1 MTSIAKQNTIEA
13 LNIYHKAQTNKWEVR
28 VSESGNVRIASW
40 TDRFKSGF
48 RAIFNPSRERTN
60 WNEKAKDAIT
70 DKLTKEIT
78 SLQKE
83 TNKDAIKDLSN
94 RLLTNIKNITNLT
107 DVEEILF
114 QEDEALSSDKVIKKE
129 ENIKSVKAN
138 YLERENFFKNDIPEN
153 SLEEIS
159 LDTPETSYSESTVTD
174 KTKDDLVKLWE
185 IKDNKTYGLVI
196 QELSE
201 SKDKDLRKATN
212 VAEATIFL
220 VKNYSLPQ
228 SVALKAARNCCI
240 AMENKYADNLNDA
253 LDLVKFS
260 GELINKKKIEKTSES
275 IELTY
280 YTRKFM
286 KEKNLPID
294 DAVLC
299 AKSLNGIKAEKKIK
313 TPAPIEIA
321 VTRLNKMK
329 EFQKVTPRGLPLNIN
344 GSTTEF
350 NLKFSAR
357 GEQSII
363 TLLKKP
369 DLEKTDSSGVNSAFI
384 RDTNRLAYKFVSK
397 SGENLLDF
405 KSYIK
410 SKSQDNQQL
419 NQTDIDK
426 QIEVDKRNYQ
436 LEVIKQLK
444 QFSNNDEEIYYSL
457 SLLCDQGVGISF
469 TRVFTTDF
477 NPENDTLPPDTHIDT
492 IPFQYIGIHADL
504 PANNPGWAKS
514 KPELAAQHPDIV
526 EANKNDLT
534 TNSLLTIQWMEDQK
548 IRVNFQI
555 KQKINYIS
563 DSNRE
568 TFMPLK
574 NSASDYEIE
583 SEYTVEYKID
593 TLRKMASKAK
603 EVFKKN
609 PSSEELKQ
617 ITLNPDVDFI
627 SSKVFM
633 RINPDWESETKEF

>member
-13 LNIYHKAQTNKWEVR
+13 LTIYHKAHVNKWEVR
-28 VSESGNVRIASW
+28 VVDGNVRIASW
-40 TDRFKSGF
+40 TDKFSSVLSS
-48 RAIFNPSRERTN
+48 IFNPYRKRTD
-60 WNEKAKDAIT
+60 WNEKAKEAIT
-70 DKLTKEIT
+70 EKLTKEIT

-83 TNKDAIKDLSN
+83 TDKDSIKNKVG
-94 RLLTNIKNITNLT
+94 LLLKNIK
-107 DVEEILF
+107 
-114 QEDEALSSDKVIKKE
+114 KVKKE
-129 ENIKSVKAN
+129 EIFSSAKTIIFESKD
-138 YLERENFFKNDIPEN
+138 LTLKPKDEEGF
-153 SLEEIS
+153 EEIS
-159 LDTPETSYSESTVTD
+159 LNDAFDNEIIFDAETKKNIE
-174 KTKDDLVKLWE
+174 KLWK
-185 IKDNKTYGLVI
+185 IKDKKTYNSLI
-196 QELSE
+196 EE
-201 SKDKDLRKATN
+201 ITKSKITSLNDAIDIGET
-212 VAEATIFL
+212 TIYL
-220 VKNYSLPQ
+220 MKNHSLPR
-228 SVALKAARNCCI
+228 SVALNDAKDLLKFSNTLLENKKIEESPDKIEI
-240 AMENKYADNLNDA
+240 AYYTKKFMENKGL
-253 LDLVKFS
+253 S
-260 GELINKKKIEKTSES
+260 TS
-275 IELTY
+275 
-280 YTRKFM
+280 
-286 KEKNLPID
+286 

-299 AKSLNGIKAEKKIK
+299 AKSLKGIKAEKKIK
-313 TPAPIEIA
+313 TPAAIEIA

-329 EFQKVTPRGLPLNIN
+329 EFQKITPHGLPLNID
-344 GSTTEF
+344 GSATEF

-369 DLEKTDSSGVNSAFI
+369 DLEKTHASGVNNAFI
-384 RDTNRLAYKFVSK
+384 RDTNRMAYKFVSK
-397 SGENLLDF
+397 KGEKLLDF

-410 SKSQDNQQL
+410 SNNQEKKQL
-419 NQTDIDK
+419 NQTDIDN
-426 QIEVDKRNYQ
+426 QVEIDKKDYQ

-444 QFSNNDEEIYYSL
+444 QFSNNDEEIYYAL

-477 NPENDTLPPDTHIDT
+477 NPENDTLPPDTHIDA

-526 EANKNDLT
+526 KTNKNDLT

-563 DSNRE
+563 DSNRK

-593 TLRKMASKAK
+593 TLRKMASKVK
-603 EVFKKN
+603 EVLKKN

-633 RINPDWESETKEF
+633 RINPDWESKTNEF